1 MIEDS
6 FGKELAL
13 RRLSI
18 PSIQVDVP
26 VESGQKIG
34 PDSETTY

>member
-6 FGKELAL
+6 LGKEPAP

-18 PSIQVDVP
+18 LPIRVDVP

-34 PDSETTY
+34 LDSETTY